1 MKIKLLFVLFICLT
15 SGIINSQT
23 LQWRLLPNS
32 PGTNI
37 QGRFEDTHFINSNTG
52 WVVGYTGL
60 VYRTTNGGTKWDTLF
75 TSTFGYEFRSVG
87 FFDSNTGLI
96 GTLINDSNKI
106 LYRTTN
112 GGFNWSAV
120 SNIAGKRPQGICGMS
135 IVNSN
140 VAYACGRYFGSARVI
155 KTTDKGV
162 SWNLVFYD
170 TSKAQTLIDCYFW
183 SPDSGIAV
191 GGSLPGLNGAAVI
204 IKTTDGGTTWQRVHK
219 TVRSNEWCWK
229 ISFINFNTGYVS
241 IERDAGLAYILKTTN
256 NGNNWN
262 DIPFRNYDEEGIGFV
277 NENTGWI
284 GGWSGPTY
292 QTTNGGANWSLAGW
306 GTNMNR
312 FRFLSDTLA
321 YAVGDRIYKYSRG
334 PVSVQNISSGIP
346 DAFALNQNY
355 PNPFNPNT
363 VIRYSLIEN
372 SFVKLIVYDVLGNE
386 IVTLVNEKQNAGSYN
401 YQFST
406 VNYQLSSGIYFYKLE
421 TENWSFTKRM
431 MLLK

>member
-23 LQWRLLPNS
+23 LQWRLLSNS
-32 PGTNI
+32 PGTTG
-37 QGRFEDTHFINSNTG
+37 QSRFEDTHFINSNTG
-52 WVVGYTGL
+52 WVVGYSGQ

-75 TSTFGYEFRSVG
+75 TSTFGNEFRSVG

-96 GTLINDSNKI
+96 GTLITDSNKI

-112 GGFNWSAV
+112 GGFNWTAV
-120 SNIAGKRPQGICGMS
+120 SNISGKRPQGICGMS

-140 VAYACGRYFGSARVI
+140 IAYACGRYFGSARVI

-256 NGNNWN
+256 NGSNWT

-277 NENTGWI
+277 NENTGWV

-292 QTTNGGANWSLAGW
+292 QTTNGGTNWSLAGW
-306 GTNMNR
+306 GTNLNR

-334 PVSVQNISSGIP
+334 PVGVQNISEELPVSVY
-346 DAFALNQNY
+346 LEQNY
-355 PNPFNPNT
+355 PNPFNPVTNLEFGISNLGF
-363 VIRYSLIEN
+363 VSL
-372 SFVKLIVYDVLGNE
+372 KVYDILGND
-386 IVTLVNEKQNAGSYN
+386 ITTLVNERLSPGRYKVDFDGSN
-401 YQFST
+401 Y
-406 VNYQLSSGIYFYKLE
+406 SSGIYFYQLTASDHKVV
-421 TENWSFTKRM
+421 KRM
-431 MLLK
+431 TLLK